1 MLFSLMHF
9 LHLVFVILWI
19 GGLGFITIV
28 VLPMI
33 VRMQD
38 PLQKVLFF
46 QRMEHKFAPMAKVY
60 NAIVGITGFVMLYM
74 SGWQS
79 LMFTKQGLSLLFMVA
94 VWVFWAIMLFGLE
107 PLIVRKMIDNL
118 AKSGEK
124 MEIET
129 IFNRMNRLHW
139 VLLIVSLLASISGVA
154 FGHGYF

>member
-9 LHLVFVILWI
+9 LHVVFVILWI

-46 QRMEHKFAPMAKVY
+46 QRIEHKFAPLAKLY
-60 NAIVGITGFVMLYM
+60 NAIVGITGFVMLYI
-74 SGWQS
+74 SGWHTIM
-79 LMFTKQGLSLLFMVA
+79 LTWKGLSLLFMVA
-94 VWVFWAIMLFGLE
+94 VWVFWAVMLFGLE
-107 PLIVRKMIDNL
+107 PLVVRKMIDNL

-129 IFNRMNRLHW
+129 IFGRMNRLHW
-139 VLLIVSLLASISGVA
+139 VLLVVSLLASISGVA

>member
-94 VWVFWAIMLFGLE
+94 VWVFWAVMLFGLE

>member
-1 MLFSLMHF
+1 MLFSLMHY
-9 LHLVFVILWI
+9 LHVIFVILWI

-28 VLPMI
+28 ALPMI
-33 VRMQD
+33 VKMQD
-38 PLQKVLFF
+38 PLQKVLSF
-46 QRMEHKFAPMAKVY
+46 QRMEHRFAPLAKLY
-60 NAIVGITGFVMLYM
+60 NAIVGLTGFAMLYM

-79 LMFTKQGLSLLFMVA
+79 LVFTRQGLSLLFMVL
-94 VWVFWAIMLFGLE
+94 VWVFWAVMLFGLE
-107 PLIVRKMIDNL
+107 PLVVRKMIDKM

>member
-1 MLFSLMHF
+1 MLFSLMHY
-9 LHLVFVILWI
+9 LHLIFVILWI

-33 VRMQD
+33 VKMQD

-46 QRMEHKFAPMAKVY
+46 QRIEHKFAPLAKLY

-74 SGWQS
+74 SGWHS
-79 LMFTKQGLSLLFMVA
+79 IIFTAQGISLLFMVA
-94 VWVFWAIMLFGLE
+94 VWVFWAVMLFGLE
-107 PLIVRKMIDNL
+107 PLVVRKMIDNL
-118 AKSGEK
+118 ARSGEK